1 MDIRFSS
8 NIFIITTSH
17 FYLTGKC
24 HFYLGFNFSFLVSYM
39 RIFDPNKMADKG

>member
-1 MDIRFSS
+1 MDICFSN

-17 FYLTGKC
+17 FHPTEKC
-24 HFYLGFNFSFLVSYM
+24 HFYLGFNFSFLVSSM